1 LGSADGPLGTGHA
14 QYQLRQNPQGLEAIT
29 MPKPEIFVGNA
40 STKFDAD
47 GNLTDEDTRQRLKAW
62 LETFVEW
69 VEKKI

>member
-1 LGSADGPLGTGHA
+1 
-14 QYQLRQNPQGLEAIT
+14 LRQNPQGFEVIT

-40 STKFDAD
+40 SAKFDAEC
-47 GNLTDEDTRQRLKAW
+47 NLSDDYSRQRLKAW